1 MQEAA
6 LFECLRSFFELRFYK
21 VLDIRIIFRHL
32 TSYNVNAIII
42 GAADNV
48 SFQCRMGRK
57 GKILD
62 QDRDISALAV
72 SKDRFLGKECETV
85 CADIIQFCMILLTSF
100 LNGYNTMIGN
110 VNSWVLPAVQD
121 LRPGT

>member
-1 MQEAA
+1 MQEAV

-32 TSYNVNAIII
+32 AAYNVNAIII

-48 SFQCRMGRK
+48 PFQCRMGRK

-62 QDRDISALAV
+62 HDRDISALAV
-72 SKDRFLGKECETV
+72 SKDWLLGKECEAICTDV
-85 CADIIQFCMILLTSF
+85 IQFCMIFLTGF
-100 LNGYNTMIGN
+100 LNGYDTMIGN

-121 LRPGT
+121 LRS